1 MNTITWPDHLL
12 TLDEFTALPED
23 RSRHYEL
30 QEGVLTGTPRP
41 GTWHQRI
48 ANSMAFALE
57 DVLPC
62 EWEPISGMEV
72 VIEERWPPTVRVPDV
87 AIVPTRLIDRDL
99 RLLSARDLLGVVE
112 VSVPGSR
119 TLDAVTKCSEYA
131 TAGIPIYWHVDP
143 EPPVTLT
150 DYRLAG
156 DVYRIAWRGSGRFT
170 STEAVQICL
179 DLDLLGH
186 RRPRAVP

>member
-1 MNTITWPDHLL
+1 MKPIAWPDHLL
-12 TLDEFTALPED
+12 TLDEFAALPED

-30 QEGVLTGTPRP
+30 QEGVLTGAPRP
-41 GTWHQRI
+41 GAWHQRI
-48 ANSMAFALE
+48 AYSMAFALE

-62 EWEPISGMEV
+62 EWEPICGVEV

-87 AIVPTRLIDRDL
+87 AIVPARLIDRDL
-99 RLLSARDLLGVVE
+99 QLLSASDLLGVVE

-119 TLDAVTKCSEYA
+119 TLDAVTKRSEYA
-131 TAGIPIYWHVDP
+131 AAGIPLYWHVDP

-156 DVYRIAWRGSGRFT
+156 DVYRIAWRGGGRFT
-170 STEAVQICL
+170 STESVRICL
-179 DLDLLGH
+179 DLDLLGY
-186 RRPRAVP
+186 RRAGAVP